1 MRALSILIKRQI
13 IDDAPF
19 FVSALVASGIIVLLL
34 GCLAFIYPEDLLLQM
49 IAILIS
55 LPALVGLGFFAFG
68 VAQTYIDRTNEISE
82 FLSALP
88 VKRSQILTVRI
99 IVGILVTL
107 TVLFLLALAI
117 TGGVLSGLLLWPD
130 SLLPGGLFDLFIGM
144 FLIAFSCYCL
154 GLSVSHITQ
163 TLTGAMCV
171 LPLVVVIVLLIVVKG
186 LGWPLIV
193 IALPLI
199 TASLLSLM
207 RTSAY
212 CPITVIA
219 TGFMVL
225 VLLATPLHWG
235 RYMCDVAFVA
245 NMPIDAHH
253 IRISPSGLLPF
264 EYRFDPNS
272 HSLLT
277 AVAGIES
284 FYFPSRR
291 REVHYILGTL
301 GIIDY
306 IQSREPGGQR
316 IRLGHFGTSWDP
328 YFDKG
333 KGLLVDRDNSD
344 SWHRLY
350 IGPEGMSTTPDTNLG
365 RFKSPVIA
373 KGFVYDREYR
383 CFFAL
388 DLKNQTIRKGPVL
401 NDITRR
407 PIDIIASYY
416 RSEGCSVYF
425 SRPYGGDMFQGVHQ
439 TGNYL
444 PVLDESG
451 RIDLLDTKKL
461 ELVGYAGTLP
471 RPQTLFGWGSRKP
484 NDLLAYDIEIIATG
498 AQQEYM
504 YIGMIAASLSRQG
517 TSMTLAVFD
526 KEGKEVRT
534 AQTRA
539 VPYEARFSGTGL
551 QTPHTPSAKAILF
564 DVPWGP
570 EMTMTK
576 YLLESLH
583 PPVLTLAS
591 FFTAYSFEAGSTHR
605 ALFLMPNSFM
615 ALLRDREGSIIST
628 FLIALLIIL
637 PAFLFAGFLGWL
649 VVRDALVIGLS
660 RNSRR
665 IWLLGTLAFGLTAYI
680 TYRLT
685 RPKITLVTCQNCGKM
700 RRPDMAKCHRCKSDW
715 HVPELT
721 PPAWR
726 VLKGAE
732 QVHEGSTADAA
743 ETVVE

>member
-13 IDDAPF
+13 VDDAPF
-19 FVSALVASGIIVLLL
+19 FVTALVAAVILVFMLA
-34 GCLAFIYPEDLLLQM
+34 CLAFIYPEDLLFHM
-49 IAILIS
+49 IALLVS
-55 LPALVGLGFFAFG
+55 LPALVGIGFFASG
-68 VAQTYIDRTNEISE
+68 VVQTYIDRTNEISV
-82 FLSALP
+82 FLLALP
-88 VKRSQILTVRI
+88 VNRSQILFVRVI
-99 IVGILVTL
+99 AGMLLIL
-107 TVLFLLALAI
+107 TVLSLLAFAI
-117 TGGVLSGLLLWPD
+117 TGGILSNLLLWPD

-171 LPLVVVIVLLIVVKG
+171 LPLVVVIVSLIVVKG

-199 TASLLSLM
+199 VASLLSSM

-212 CPITVIA
+212 YPITVIA
-219 TGFMVL
+219 TGLMVL
-225 VLLATPLHWG
+225 VLLAIPFYWG
-235 RYMCDVAFVA
+235 RYLCDVAFVA
-245 NMPIDAHH
+245 NMQRAVWGIK
-253 IRISPSGLLPF
+253 ISPSGLPLF
-264 EYRFDPNS
+264 AYNIDPNS
-272 HSLLT
+272 HSQLI
-277 AVAGIES
+277 ANAEIER

-333 KGLLVDRDNSD
+333 KGLLVDRDSSD

-365 RFKSPVIA
+365 RFHSLVIA
-373 KGFVYDREYR
+373 KGIVYDKKYR
-383 CFFAL
+383 SFFAL

-401 NDITRR
+401 NDLTRR
-407 PIDIIASYY
+407 PIDIIDVHW
-416 RSEGCSVYF
+416 SEACSVYF
-425 SRPYGGDMFQGVHQ
+425 TRPYGRLEQVVRQMVD
-439 TGNYL
+439 YL

-461 ELVGYAGTLP
+461 ELVRYAGILP
-471 RPQTLFGWGSRKP
+471 RPQTLFGWGSQKP
-484 NDLLAYDIEIIATG
+484 KELLAYDVEIIATG
-498 AQQEYM
+498 VQQEYM

-526 KEGKEVRT
+526 KDGKEVRT

-539 VPYEARFSGTGL
+539 MPYEARFSGTGL
-551 QTPHTPSAKAILF
+551 QTPHTPSAKAVLF

-605 ALFLMPNSFM
+605 ALFLMPNSFV
-615 ALLRDREGSIIST
+615 ALLRDRQGGILFK
-628 FLIALLIIL
+628 FLIVLLIML
-637 PAFLFAGFLGWL
+637 PAFLFAGFLSWL
-649 VVRDALVIGLS
+649 VVKDAVAIGLS

-665 IWLLGTLAFGLTAYI
+665 LWMLGTLGFGLTAYI

-700 RRPDMAKCHRCKSDW
+700 RRPDMVKCHRCKSDW

-726 VLKGAE
+726 VLKGTE
-732 QVHEGSTADAA
+732 QVHEGPTADVE